1 MTKCTADK
9 KSMMQ
14 VFSQK
19 FQTIYIDA
27 KESNV
32 NHFFPFF
39 MLLHN
44 IHVKTPSIE
53 DFPLQMIP

>member
-1 MTKCTADK
+1 
-9 KSMMQ
+9 MMQ

-44 IHVKTPSIE
+44 IHVKTPSTE
-53 DFPLQMIP
+53 DFPLQMIPRQETVN